1 MKFYEIA
8 EEEKLPMFQRH
19 DIKAI
24 KINEFRAPKSGEW
37 YISGAI
43 PEAYR
48 AYTDYNEESKYQIAK
63 LVRTK
68 TITETIYVEDLR
80 NVLTARNMR
89 SQSK

>member
-1 MKFYEIA
+1 MTFFNVA
-8 EEEKLPMFQRH
+8 EMIPWPNGKRIYDPH
-19 DIKAI
+19 NIKAVMI
-24 KINEFRAPKSGEW
+24 GEFRSPKQNEW

-68 TITETIYVEDLR
+68 TITETIYVEDL
-80 NVLTARNMR
+80 
-89 SQSK
+89 